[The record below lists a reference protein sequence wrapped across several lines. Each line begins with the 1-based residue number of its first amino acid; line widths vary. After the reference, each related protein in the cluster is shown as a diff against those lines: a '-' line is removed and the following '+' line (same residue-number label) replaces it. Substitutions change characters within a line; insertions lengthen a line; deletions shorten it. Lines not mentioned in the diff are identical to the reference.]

1 MLHIFHILQLA
12 QYMVSVCRQA
22 SVFQS
27 ASDQSNPKEV
37 FGPALQ
43 PPPHHNHTH
52 KKKTDKAGEGQ
63 KEKQEEVNMK
73 LNFHLFWCKPVQFL
87 W

>member
-1 MLHIFHILQLA
+1 
-12 QYMVSVCRQA
+12 MVSVCRQA

-43 PPPHHNHTH
+43 PPPPHT
-52 KKKTDKAGEGQ
+52 Q
-63 KEKQEEVNMK
+63 KENRQSRRGTKRETGRSEHETELPPILMQASAILVIINERYK
-73 LNFHLFWCKPVQFL
+73 L
-87 W
+87 